1 MTSSPQ
7 KGSPTLLL
15 LSIGVF
21 AFCGGAIFGVFTY
34 DSIGL
39 SSGGPVTGQLT
50 DSALVGAG
58 VQNGALLGVPEG
70 NTLAPTVVSKEPLEG
85 GVEVETDD
93 LPDSVS
99 WRWSLAQNNALL
111 VVANGNDPDAQTSTA
126 LGSATSG
133 RYSPWLGDA
142 RLAIATG
149 GDAKA
154 WDDFVNKSTELALH
168 DPKKRAMIICP
179 KAIQEAGLGNALFAA
194 AGSIALAARFNMLP
208 VIPCRKNKQLGALG
222 FKYMHC
228 VDERA
233 MRFNQI
239 GDGGGHF
246 DMKYQS
252 ILETRARSSPPM
264 HSLVRGYFQYYRGF
278 GAARDAV
285 CWGLRPDAAAQ
296 QAAIDYLFDNAFG
309 NNTDFMDEHTSIV
322 AAHVRRGDYGGK
334 NKMHGFLSEHYYSSS
349 WKMLQA
355 QVSLESKLAGK
366 SLVVVIFAMSN
377 EIDWVKQH
385 ITNKFPGAKKVIVL
399 DPFQR
404 GRGPKADIDML
415 AMALAHYFILP
426 NSTFSWWA
434 SFFAD
439 CKRRL
444 GNQWWSAPARWK
456 SRTLRRP
463 LNTLPHRWHVGRD
476 TRFPETY
483 QYMQSRYLFPGLFP
497 LYENEDDIA
506 EKNKKK

>member
-1 MTSSPQ
+1 MSSVPQ
-7 KGSPTLLL
+7 PPNKKLLVVTVG
-15 LSIGVF
+15 IF
-21 AFCGGAIFGVFTY
+21 AFFGGAIFGVFTY
-34 DSIGL
+34 STAL
-39 SSGGPVTGQLT
+39 SDVGPVTGQLT
-50 DSALVGAG
+50 DAG
-58 VQNGALLGVPEG
+58 FAGTRMQAAVVRGEK
-70 NTLAPTVVSKEPLEG
+70 APSKEAGAEA
-85 GVEVETDD
+85 EADY

-111 VVANGNDPDAQTSTA
+111 HVAVHDAAEDRSNGSRYDDVASSSNNPWVGDTRLSIASGDDP
-126 LGSATSG
+126 
-133 RYSPWLGDA
+133 
-142 RLAIATG
+142 
-149 GDAKA
+149 KA
-154 WDDFVNKSTELALH
+154 WDEFVNKSTELALH

-252 ILETRARSSPPM
+252 TLAKRSDARM

-296 QAAIDYLFDNAFG
+296 NAATEYLFDNAFG
-309 NNTDFMDEHTSIV
+309 NDTAFMNEHTSIV
-322 AAHVRRGDYGGK
+322 AAHVRRGDYAGK

-349 WKMLQA
+349 WKMIQA
-355 QVSLESKLAGK
+355 QVSLESKLAGQN
-366 SLVVVIFAMSN
+366 LVVIIFAMSN
-377 EIDWVKQH
+377 EIEWVKEH
-385 ITNKFPGAKKVIVL
+385 IANKFPGAKKVVVL
-399 DPFQR
+399 DPYQR
-404 GRGPKADIDML
+404 GRGPKADVDML

-444 GNQWWSAPARWK
+444 GTQWWSAAAKWK
-456 SRTLRRP
+456 SRILRRP

-497 LYENEDDIA
+497 LYENEDKIA
-506 EKNKKK
+506 EKNKK